1 MEEQAQRP
9 IYICPPLHRRNEDLV
24 KTLTIGSNT
33 LSQCYFVIQPF
44 MPNPFLSNHTPVNQ
58 PTHSFPPLITTL
70 SILTPSSACSST
82 SKLGNTLGM
91 ILRGLLPGTTLYL
104 SKSASWY
111 PHSLRR

>member
-1 MEEQAQRP
+1 MEEQAQRY
-9 IYICPPLHRRNEDLV
+9 IYICPPLYRRNEDLV
-24 KTLTIGSNT
+24 KTITTGSNT
-33 LSQCYFVIQPF
+33 GSQCYFSIQPI
-44 MPNPFLSNHTPVNQ
+44 MPNPFLSNRISVKQ

-82 SKLGNTLGM
+82 SRLGNTLGM